1 MVFVNLIWIDW
12 THVLWSHGTLSS
24 PFSTEETWT
33 TLLLL
38 LFQIFHRNQGRAQW
52 LAGYVGLVGFNKGRV
67 AQPAQPGQAPAL
79 FSLIEGWHSPVFWRV
94 AGLGWTARNEGP
106 TTRTMHN
113 VLRRGDRGLG
123 GGFLGI
129 VPHQQQDQACHDIF
143 VLSDFGHHNPTK

>member
-52 LAGYVGLVGFNKGRV
+52 LAGYVGLVRFNKGRV

-94 AGLGWTARNEGP
+94 AGQHATRDPQHGQCTMCWGEETGGWAAASWALFLPAARPGLSRHLCIVRLWSP
-106 TTRTMHN
+106 QHN
-113 VLRRGDRGLG
+113 
-123 GGFLGI
+123 
-129 VPHQQQDQACHDIF
+129 
-143 VLSDFGHHNPTK
+143 

>member
-67 AQPAQPGQAPAL
+67 AQPAQARLLLCLVWQKADILPYSGEWLDSTQRGTHNTDNAQCAEERRPGAGRPLPGHCSSPAARPGL
-79 FSLIEGWHSPVFWRV
+79 SRHLCIVRLWSPQP
-94 AGLGWTARNEGP
+94 N
-106 TTRTMHN
+106 
-113 VLRRGDRGLG
+113 
-123 GGFLGI
+123 
-129 VPHQQQDQACHDIF
+129 
-143 VLSDFGHHNPTK
+143 